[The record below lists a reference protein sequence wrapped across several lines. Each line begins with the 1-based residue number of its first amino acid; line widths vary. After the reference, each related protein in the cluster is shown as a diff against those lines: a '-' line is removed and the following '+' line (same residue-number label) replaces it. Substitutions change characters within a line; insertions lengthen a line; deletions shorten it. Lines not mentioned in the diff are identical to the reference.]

1 MYCFPVMLMLED
13 GNCNYKEK
21 ALDALV
27 SRAFFEYPYPSLASL
42 HIKNP
47 VPVPAPLGFL
57 RRVKKFLFR

>member
-1 MYCFPVMLMLED
+1 MRKCKNREGSRCFGIESLLE
-13 GNCNYKEK
+13 C
-21 ALDALV
+21 AH
-27 SRAFFEYPYPSLASL
+27 PSLASL